1 MALVNSDTTGVED
14 AGMMPERPDKAER
27 KNVMTDETNGRLI
40 LDYPCPWVYKL
51 IGNDGEMLRAAI
63 GEILKGR
70 EHLVTPSRTSR
81 SGKYLS
87 LDVEVVVR
95 DEAERN
101 AFHVAFKG
109 HQAVVMVL

>member
-1 MALVNSDTTGVED
+1 MILDQES
-14 AGMMPERPDKAER
+14 
-27 KNVMTDETNGRLI
+27 GRLV
-40 LDYPCPWVYKL
+40 LEYPCSWVYKV
-51 IGNDGEMLRAAI
+51 IGGDGERLRAAI
-63 GEILKGR
+63 GEILEAR

-101 AFHVAFKG
+101 AFYVAFKG
-109 HQAVVMVL
+109 HAAVVMVL